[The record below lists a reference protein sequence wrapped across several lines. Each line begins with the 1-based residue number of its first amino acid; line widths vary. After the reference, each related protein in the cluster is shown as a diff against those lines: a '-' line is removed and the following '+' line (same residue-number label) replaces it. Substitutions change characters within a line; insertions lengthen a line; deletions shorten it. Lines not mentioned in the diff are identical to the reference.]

1 MHSIG
6 APLSETTLG
15 IILNQLIIKLIT
27 ELGNIAAIT
36 NVYFVYKVCP
46 MTTVPSLRF
55 PIALPR
61 FATRLLL
68 SSSAATLLLIP
79 TLSAAADTQIRFQ
92 LDWRFEGP
100 SAPFLMAAEKGYFA
114 DEGLDV
120 QIDSGSG
127 SAGAINRV
135 ASGAYEMGFG
145 DLNALIEFLAENPEG
160 PGIQGVYIVYDGTP
174 AAVFARKESGIDSP
188 ADLAGKTIAAPAFDT
203 GYRAWGVFAAAN
215 DLEADAVEW
224 QNVDPTLRE
233 TLLTRGD
240 VDAITGFYFT
250 SLLNLEERGMSEEEL
265 TIMPFPDYGV
275 PLYGNAI
282 IASES
287 FAEANPDAVQGFLR
301 AFNRALGETIAD
313 PDAAIEYVKNRD
325 GLIDV
330 EMETRRLKLAL
341 DSVVDTPDAREHG
354 VGDVDNE
361 RLGQAIQLVADAY
374 DLPSVPSSEQ
384 VFNARFLPSQEE
396 RMLFS
401 TEGE

>member
-1 MHSIG
+1 MMTST
-6 APLSETTLG
+6 SKRRFSTSTLG
-15 IILNQLIIKLIT
+15 
-27 ELGNIAAIT
+27 
-36 NVYFVYKVCP
+36 
-46 MTTVPSLRF
+46 F
-55 PIALPR
+55 PT
-61 FATRLLL
+61 ATPGFSTARLLTGC
-68 SSSAATLLLIP
+68 AAALMLIP
-79 TLSAAADTQIRFQ
+79 AISHADDTQIRFQ

-100 SAPFLMAAEKGYFA
+100 SAPFLMAEEKGYFA

-145 DLNALIEFLAENPEG
+145 DLNALVEFLAENPDG

-174 AAVFARKESGIDSP
+174 AAVFARKDRGIESP
-188 ADLAGKTIAAPAFDT
+188 ADLAGKTIAAPTFDT

-215 DLEADAVEW
+215 NLDADAVEW

-233 TLLTRGD
+233 TLITRGD

-250 SLLNLEERGMSEEEL
+250 SLLNLEERGMSEDEL

-282 IASES
+282 ITSES
-287 FAEANPDAVQGFLR
+287 FAEENPEAVQGFLR
-301 AFNRALGETIAD
+301 AFNRALGDTIAD
-313 PDAAIEYVKNRD
+313 PEAAIEYVKNRD

-341 DSVVDTPDAREHG
+341 DGVVDTPEVRENG
-354 VGDVDNE
+354 VGGVDDE
-361 RLGQAIQLVADAY
+361 RLSQAIQLVADAY
-374 DLPSVPSSEQ
+374 DLTSIPSPDQ
-384 VFNARFLPSQEE
+384 VFSSNYLPAQEE
-396 RMLFS
+396 RMLFPA
-401 TEGE
+401 EGE

>member
-1 MHSIG
+1 M
-6 APLSETTLG
+6 
-15 IILNQLIIKLIT
+15 
-27 ELGNIAAIT
+27 
-36 NVYFVYKVCP
+36 
-46 MTTVPSLRF
+46 MTSTSKRRF
-55 PIALPR
+55 SPA
-61 FATRLLL
+61 RLLTGC
-68 SSSAATLLLIP
+68 ATALVLFP
-79 TLSAAADTQIRFQ
+79 AVSHANDTQIRFQ

-145 DLNALIEFLAENPEG
+145 DLNALVEFLAENPDG

-174 AAVFARKESGIDSP
+174 AAVFARKDRGIESP

-215 DLEADAVEW
+215 DLDADAVEW

-265 TIMPFPDYGV
+265 TIMPFPEYGV

-287 FAEANPDAVQGFLR
+287 FAEENPEAVQGFLR
-301 AFNRALGETIAD
+301 AFNRALGDTIAD
-313 PDAAIEYVKNRD
+313 PEAAIEYVKNRD

-341 DSVVDTPDAREHG
+341 DGVVDTPETRENG
-354 VGDVDNE
+354 VGGVDNE
-361 RLGQAIQLVADAY
+361 RLAQAIQLVADAY
-374 DLPSVPSSEQ
+374 DLTLIPSPDQ
-384 VFNARFLPSQEE
+384 VFSSNYLPAQEE
-396 RMLFS
+396 RMLFPA
-401 TEGE
+401 EGE

>member
-1 MHSIG
+1 M
-6 APLSETTLG
+6 
-15 IILNQLIIKLIT
+15 
-27 ELGNIAAIT
+27 
-36 NVYFVYKVCP
+36 
-46 MTTVPSLRF
+46 MTPAVTRRF
-55 PIALPR
+55 PA
-61 FATRLLL
+61 ARLL
-68 SSSAATLLLIP
+68 IGC
-79 TLSAAADTQIRFQ
+79 AAALVLMSTISQANDTQIRFQ

-100 SAPFLMAAEKGYFA
+100 AAPFLMAAEKGYFA
-114 DEGLDV
+114 EEGLDV

-145 DLNALIEFLAENPEG
+145 DLNALIEFLAENPDG

-174 AAVFARKESGIDSP
+174 TAVFARKESGIESP

-215 DLEADAVEW
+215 DLAADAVAW

-250 SLLNLEERGMSEEEL
+250 SLLNLEERGMSEDDL
-265 TIMPFPDYGV
+265 TIMPFPEYGV

-287 FAEANPDAVQGFLR
+287 FAEANPNAVQGFLR
-301 AFNRALGETIAD
+301 AFNRALGETIDD
-313 PDAAIEYVKNRD
+313 PEAAIEYVKNRD
-325 GLIDV
+325 GLINV
-330 EMETRRLKLAL
+330 AMETRRLKLAL
-341 DSVVDTPDAREHG
+341 ESVVDTPDAREHG
-354 VGDVDNE
+354 VGGVDEE
-361 RLGQAIQLVADAY
+361 RLIQAIQLVADAY
-374 DLPSVPSSEQ
+374 DLPSVPSPDQ
-384 VFNARFLPSQEE
+384 VFSSRYLPPTEE

-401 TEGE
+401 AQEE

>member
-1 MHSIG
+1 MTLSTVPTISKFFTARNVIG
-6 APLSETTLG
+6 CATLA
-15 IILNQLIIKLIT
+15 LMP
-27 ELGNIAAIT
+27 IAA
-36 NVYFVYKVCP
+36 
-46 MTTVPSLRF
+46 L
-55 PIALPR
+55 
-61 FATRLLL
+61 
-68 SSSAATLLLIP
+68 
-79 TLSAAADTQIRFQ
+79 ADTPIRFQ

-114 DEGLDV
+114 EEGLDV

-145 DLNALIEFLAENPEG
+145 DLNALVEFLAENPDG

-174 AAVFARKESGIDSP
+174 TSVFVRKDSGIESP

-215 DLEADAVEW
+215 GLEADAVEW

-250 SLLNLEERGMSEEEL
+250 SLLNLEERGLSEDAL
-265 TIMPFPDYGV
+265 TIMPFPEYGV

-282 IASES
+282 IASEA
-287 FAEANPDAVQGFLR
+287 FAEEHPEAVQGFLR
-301 AFNRALGETIAD
+301 AFNRALGETLED

-341 DSVVDTPDAREHG
+341 ESVVDTPDTREHG
-354 VGDVDNE
+354 VGGVDDE
-361 RLGQAIQLVADAY
+361 RLAQAIQLVADAY
-374 DLPSVPSSEQ
+374 DLPT
-384 VFNARFLPSQEE
+384 LPSPDKVFTSRYLPPVEE
-396 RMLFS
+396 RMLLP
-401 TEGE
+401 EADLENE

>member
-1 MHSIG
+1 M
-6 APLSETTLG
+6 LTM
-15 IILNQLIIKLIT
+15 
-27 ELGNIAAIT
+27 
-36 NVYFVYKVCP
+36 
-46 MTTVPSLRF
+46 MTSTSKRRF
-55 PIALPR
+55 SPA
-61 FATRLLL
+61 RLLTGC
-68 SSSAATLLLIP
+68 ATALVLFP
-79 TLSAAADTQIRFQ
+79 AVSHANDTQIRFQ

-145 DLNALIEFLAENPEG
+145 DLNALVEFLAENPDG

-174 AAVFARKESGIDSP
+174 AAVFARKDRGIESP

-215 DLEADAVEW
+215 DLDADAVEW

-265 TIMPFPDYGV
+265 TIMPFPEYGV

-287 FAEANPDAVQGFLR
+287 FAEENPEAVQGFLR
-301 AFNRALGETIAD
+301 AFNRALGDTIAD
-313 PDAAIEYVKNRD
+313 PEAAIEYVKNRD

-341 DSVVDTPDAREHG
+341 DGVVDTPETRENG
-354 VGDVDNE
+354 VGGVDNE
-361 RLGQAIQLVADAY
+361 RLAQAIQLVADAY
-374 DLPSVPSSEQ
+374 DLTLIPSPDQ
-384 VFNARFLPSQEE
+384 VFSSNYLPAQEE
-396 RMLFS
+396 RMLFPA
-401 TEGE
+401 EGE

>member
-1 MHSIG
+1 MMTPASILRSFT
-6 APLSETTLG
+6 A
-15 IILNQLIIKLIT
+15 ILDFST
-27 ELGNIAAIT
+27 GFSPA
-36 NVYFVYKVCP
+36 
-46 MTTVPSLRF
+46 
-55 PIALPR
+55 
-61 FATRLLL
+61 RLLTGC
-68 SSSAATLLLIP
+68 AAALVLIP
-79 TLSAAADTQIRFQ
+79 AVSHADVTQIRFQ

-145 DLNALIEFLAENPEG
+145 DLNALVEFLAENPDG

-174 AAVFARKESGIDSP
+174 AAVFGRKDRGIENP
-188 ADLAGKTIAAPAFDT
+188 ADLAGKTIAAPTFDT

-215 DLEADAVEW
+215 DLDADAVEW

-282 IASES
+282 IASEA
-287 FAEANPDAVQGFLR
+287 FAEANPDAVKGFLR
-301 AFNRALGETIAD
+301 AFNRALGDTIAD
-313 PDAAIEYVKNRD
+313 PEAAIEYVKNRD
-325 GLIDV
+325 GLINV

-341 DSVVDTPDAREHG
+341 DGVVDTAEVRENG
-354 VGDVDNE
+354 VGGVDDE
-361 RLGQAIQLVADAY
+361 RLAEAIQLVADAY
-374 DLPSVPSSEQ
+374 DLTSIPSPDQ
-384 VFNARFLPSQEE
+384 VFSSNYLPPQEE
-396 RMLFS
+396 RMLFPA
-401 TEGE
+401 EGE

>member
-1 MHSIG
+1 M
-6 APLSETTLG
+6 
-15 IILNQLIIKLIT
+15 
-27 ELGNIAAIT
+27 
-36 NVYFVYKVCP
+36 
-46 MTTVPSLRF
+46 MTPAVTRRF
-55 PIALPR
+55 PA
-61 FATRLLL
+61 ARLLMGC
-68 SSSAATLLLIP
+68 
-79 TLSAAADTQIRFQ
+79 AAALVLMPTISQANDAQIRFQ

-100 SAPFLMAAEKGYFA
+100 AAPFLMAAEKGYFA
-114 DEGLDV
+114 EEGLDV

-145 DLNALIEFLAENPEG
+145 DLNALIEFLAENPDG

-174 AAVFARKESGIDSP
+174 AAVFARKENGIESP

-215 DLEADAVEW
+215 DLAADAVAW
-224 QNVDPTLRE
+224 QNVDPALRE

-250 SLLNLEERGMSEEEL
+250 SLLNLEERGMSEDDL

-287 FAEANPDAVQGFLR
+287 FAEENPEAVQGFLR

-325 GLIDV
+325 GLINV

-341 DSVVDTPDAREHG
+341 ESVVDTPDAREHG
-354 VGDVDNE
+354 VGGVDEE
-361 RLGQAIQLVADAY
+361 RLIEAIQLVADAY
-374 DLPSVPSSEQ
+374 DLPSVPSPDQ
-384 VFNARFLPSQEE
+384 VFSSRYLPPTEE
-396 RMLFS
+396 RMLF
-401 TEGE
+401 TAEGE